1 MTNQQNVIKFLAV
14 VLLASTSLCLS
25 TYVSA
30 KTLQELEQETL
41 RQEQQSLK
49 KVKVH
54 KKKPTKPRKK
64 KSWRAAVKKILLE
77 DKKQQQTPQQLA
89 FLQKELAGEMVT
101 IKGSCFQL
109 GSPESEKNRDMDE
122 KQHLVCMNDFEIGR
136 YEITKAKFSTFI
148 SATHYLTEAEKTDGC
163 NGWDGRSWKKDKQY
177 SWRNPGFV
185 QTETDPVTCVS
196 WHDATAYT
204 NWLSKQTG
212 QKYRLPTE
220 AEWEYAARANTTT
233 SYPWGNEIEANR
245 SNCYKDSCE
254 DNYPYTAP
262 VGSFNAYNGLYDMHG
277 NVWEWTCS
285 KYDYNYNDKDQQCL
299 TENQTNSSIVVRGG
313 SWLDLQ
319 EKSRSASRDGW
330 DTKDRGLNLGFRIAR
345 SL

>member
-1 MTNQQNVIKFLAV
+1 
-14 VLLASTSLCLS
+14 
-25 TYVSA
+25 VSA
-30 KTLQELEQETL
+30 KTLQELEQKAL
-41 RQEQQSLK
+41 KQEQQSLK
-49 KVKVH
+49 KIKVN
-54 KKKPTKPRKK
+54 KKKIKKARKK
-64 KSWRAAVKKILLE
+64 KSWRAAAKKILLE
-77 DKKQQQTPQQLA
+77 NKKQQTPQQLA

-109 GSPESEKNRDMDE
+109 GSPETEKDRDLDE
-122 KQHLVCMNDFEIGR
+122 KQHLVCMSDFEIGR
-136 YEITKAKFSTFI
+136 YELTKAKFAAFV
-148 SATHYLTEAEKTDGC
+148 SATHYLTQAEKTDGC

-177 SWRNPGFV
+177 SWRNPGFA

-196 WHDATAYT
+196 WNDAIAYT
-204 NWLSKQTG
+204 HWLSAQTG

-233 SYPWGNEIEANR
+233 RYPWSNEIEANR
-245 SNCYKDSCE
+245 SNCYKDSCK

-285 KYDYNYNDKDQQCL
+285 EYDYNYNDKDQQCL
-299 TENQTNSSIVVRGG
+299 AKNHANKSIVVRGG

-330 DTKDRGLNLGFRIAR
+330 DASDRGLNLGFRIAR